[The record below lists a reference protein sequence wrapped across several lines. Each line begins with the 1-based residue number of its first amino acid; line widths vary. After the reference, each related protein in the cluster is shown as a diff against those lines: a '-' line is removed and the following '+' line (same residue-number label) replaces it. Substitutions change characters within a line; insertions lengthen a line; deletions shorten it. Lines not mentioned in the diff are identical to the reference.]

1 MRDAKA
7 GGSKHLDQ
15 IAPGLLALRLETFGH
30 GAVESLRHLA
40 ADEQQAAILRQFKSH
55 AVAAGRRMDCCGI
68 VADEVSW
75 GHEVSPDCGSDRI
88 RRHHRSA
95 KHHCCGSAQ
104 ENLLQGHSPSVSK
117 WSPMTYALPPLNA
130 LRAFEAAARHLSF
143 KLAAHELHVTP
154 AAVGQQVKALEARLG
169 VQLFE
174 RLHKQ
179 LILTVAG
186 QAYLTGVS
194 EGFRHIAEATSQLK
208 PAGAVLLQLGIHGS
222 FDLRRLDLAAFRS
235 THAEIGLRVLHPA
248 GLHELIEGKVDLLL
262 ARGLGH
268 HPGYRCDRIDEGS
281 GLGDWLVAPEG
292 TADCPEIVS
301 FRAWLRGLSA
311 ENSIANRRP
320 RLVGGRR

>member
-1 MRDAKA
+1 
-7 GGSKHLDQ
+7 
-15 IAPGLLALRLETFGH
+15 
-30 GAVESLRHLA
+30 
-40 ADEQQAAILRQFKSH
+40 
-55 AVAAGRRMDCCGI
+55 
-68 VADEVSW
+68 
-75 GHEVSPDCGSDRI
+75 
-88 RRHHRSA
+88 
-95 KHHCCGSAQ
+95 
-104 ENLLQGHSPSVSK
+104 
-117 WSPMTYALPPLNA
+117 MTYTLPPLNA

-169 VQLFE
+169 VQLFD

-186 QAYLTGVS
+186 RAYLPGVS
-194 EGFRHIAEATSQLK
+194 EGFRHIAEATSQLR
-208 PAGAVLLQLGIHGS
+208 PAGVVLLQLGVHGG
-222 FDLRRLDLAAFRS
+222 FDLRRLALAAFRS

-248 GLHELIEGKVDLLL
+248 GLHELVEGKVDLLI

-301 FRAWLRGLSA
+301 FRDWLRALPA
-311 ENSIANRRP
+311 EKALANARP
-320 RLVGGRR
+320 RLVGVRR